1 MEFSEKLRTL
11 RTQRGMTQEA
21 LAAVA
26 GVSRNAVS
34 KWENGRGY
42 PNWESLNRISR
53 EFGVTVDELIGGEEL
68 RCISLENH
76 STLRRNE
83 ALLQGLLTFALYLA
97 VGLLLPMAI
106 LRADPTAPMAYG
118 LIIGPA
124 SFLLLGLLLGL
135 MARSRSAVLLAGA
148 LAIGPIM
155 IWFESAGNMVVGGM
169 ELTFYALFAG
179 SFLLVF
185 FLRSRRRK
193 RP

>member
-11 RTQRGMTQEA
+11 RAQRGMTQEE

-42 PNWESLNRISR
+42 PNWESLKRISR

-68 RCISLENH
+68 RCLSLENH
-76 STLRRNE
+76 SLLKQNE

-97 VGLLLPMAI
+97 VGLLLPMVL

-118 LIIGPA
+118 LVIGPV

-135 MARSRSAVLLAGA
+135 TVRRWGAALLGGA
-148 LAIGPIM
+148 LAVGPIM
-155 IWFESAGNMVVGGM
+155 IWYESANKMVVGGL
-169 ELTFYALFAG
+169 ELLFYALFAG
-179 SFLLVF
+179 SLLLTF
-185 FLRSRRRK
+185 FLRSRRQR

>member
-11 RTQRGMTQEA
+11 RGQRGMTQEE

-42 PNWESLNRISR
+42 PNWESLRRISR

-68 RCISLENH
+68 RCISLENR
-76 STLRRNE
+76 SALKRNE
-83 ALLQGLLTFALYLA
+83 TLLQGLLTFGLYLA
-97 VGLLLPMAI
+97 AGLLLPMA
-106 LRADPTAPMAYG
+106 LFRADPTAPMAYG
-118 LIIGPA
+118 LVIAPA

-135 MARSRSAVLLAGA
+135 AARSRGAVLLAGA

-155 IWFESAGNMVVGGM
+155 IWYESATNVVAGGM
-169 ELTFYALFAG
+169 QLVFYALFAG
-179 SFLLVF
+179 CFLLVF
-185 FLRSRRRK
+185 FLRGRRRK